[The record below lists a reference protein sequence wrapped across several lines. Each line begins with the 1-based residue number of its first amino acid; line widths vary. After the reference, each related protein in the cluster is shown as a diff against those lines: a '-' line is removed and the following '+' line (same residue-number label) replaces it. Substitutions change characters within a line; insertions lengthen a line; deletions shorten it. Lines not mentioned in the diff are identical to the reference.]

1 MVYIGMYCMSKQNH
15 FYLYINIYYLERV
28 LTHFKNF
35 KNKFV
40 LFHAWC
46 TKIVL
51 PSYIKKF
58 KVQNLIAN
66 LEHSEGSVLIPKLI

>member
-58 KVQNLIAN
+58 KVQSLIAN
-66 LEHSEGSVLIPKLI
+66 LEDSEGSVLIPKLI

>member
-1 MVYIGMYCMSKQNH
+1 MVYIGMYCMPKQNH

-28 LTHFKNF
+28 LTHF

-58 KVQNLIAN
+58 KVQSLIAN
-66 LEHSEGSVLIPKLI
+66 LEDSEGSVLIPKLI